1 MELQG
6 GIRVVGNRNRITVSF
21 VQANSGAPAVAGSY
35 NHLDGGI
42 TLRGDGT
49 NIDIQAINRR
59 HDAYHPPGIVP
70 PGSGAGGDGGAPHDG
85 GGPGGG
91 GGGGGPARRPRGGS
105 RSGPDGHHDGGGGPR
120 ASAPGSADSGGGGL
134 LVPPLQAVS
143 SSLRSPEEGDE
154 QPIEERAT
162 KRAKCP
168 IVWFHMLD

>member
-1 MELQG
+1 MPGLVELQG
-6 GIRVVGNRNRITVSF
+6 GIRVVGNRNRITISF
-21 VQANSGAPAVAGSY
+21 VQANSGAPAGAGSY

-42 TLRGDGT
+42 TLRGDGIH
-49 NIDIQAINRR
+49 IDIQAINRR
-59 HDAYHPPGIVP
+59 HDAYPPGIVH
-70 PGSGAGGDGGAPHDG
+70 PGPGAGGDGSAPHDG

-143 SSLRSPEEGDE
+143 SSLRSSEEGDE

-168 IVWFHMLD
+168 IV